1 MNNSKILIVEDEAL
15 IAESLRLDLVNMGYS
30 VFRLVDSGEEAVDQ
44 AREFKPDLI
53 LMDISLRG
61 KMDGKTAAE
70 KIYREIDSSIPVIFL
85 TGYAGV
91 DWIEH
96 AKMGRKYKL
105 LVKPIN
111 EKALKDYVQSA
122 LSQKKY

>member
-1 MNNSKILIVEDEAL
+1 MDKSKILIVEDEAL
-15 IAESLRLDLVNMGYS
+15 IAESLRLDLENMGYS
-30 VFRLVDSGEEAVDQ
+30 IFQVVDSGEEAVNQ
-44 AREFKPDLI
+44 ARKFKPDLI

-61 KMDGKTAAE
+61 EMDGKTAAE
-70 KIYREIDSSIPVIFL
+70 KIYQDVDPSIPIIFL

-96 AKMGRKYKL
+96 ARRGRKYKL

-111 EKALKDYVQSA
+111 EKALRDYVRSS
-122 LSQKKY
+122 LE